1 MDSLRV
7 LYIDPDRHFC
17 TLLLQA
23 VPRRC
28 DYTLLCAHTLRQA
41 AAFLQDEEVQLACTR
56 PGLPDGGYEDVLS
69 LTGHLPTVLVAEFG
83 QEAVVED
90 ALDRGVDDFLLL
102 APDRPALDAV
112 FLFLKR
118 QADRYRREHHDET
131 AQLRRLKDVL
141 RALPDIVYE
150 ISPAG
155 YFTFVSDSVR
165 SLGYKPEQL
174 VGQHFSKLLGEDQ
187 MPLVSRQELLARD
200 KARNGHAGTSPKLFD
215 ERRRGKRRTEGL
227 QISLRPNTTAHGEQ
241 VATQSYVAPAVFGE
255 VSAAGR
261 YRQREDR
268 REFAGTVGII
278 RDITERR
285 HLELERERNWAEL
298 KRIID
303 SVPAMI
309 YYRDLNGRYAQV
321 NEAFAQFLGLPSH
334 EIVGRSFEQ
343 LCPDLTPVE
352 LERQLR
358 EDRQVV
364 DTGEP
369 IRGAQIQTGE
379 PPNVR
384 WLSYDKV
391 PYWSSDGHIVGV
403 IGVVQDVTALKQGQ
417 IAMERSLRDKETL
430 LKEIHHRVKNN
441 LQIISSM
448 LRLQGSRISDP
459 HLEELFR
466 ASQTRIVAM
475 AIVHEQLYQAD
486 DIGTVPALRYVRSL
500 ASYLLQLYLPDPD
513 RIQLHLDFDDVEL
526 DIEPAI
532 YLGLIY
538 NELISNALKH
548 AFPGSRRGEV
558 RVALKQCSDHEC
570 ELTVGDNGVGL
581 SEESRSRGT
590 FGMTLVDT
598 LVRQLSGT
606 LECETG
612 ATGTHYRM
620 VFPRP

>member
-1 MDSLRV
+1 
-7 LYIDPDRHFC
+7 
-17 TLLLQA
+17 
-23 VPRRC
+23 
-28 DYTLLCAHTLRQA
+28 
-41 AAFLQDEEVQLACTR
+41 
-56 PGLPDGGYEDVLS
+56 VLS
-69 LTGHLPTVLVAEFG
+69 LTGHLSTVLVAEFG
-83 QEAVVED
+83 QEASVED
-90 ALDRGVDDFLLL
+90 ALGRGVDDFFLL
-102 APDRPALDAV
+102 APGQPLLDAV
-112 FLFLKR
+112 FLFLKH
-118 QADRYRREHHDET
+118 QADRYRREYHDET

-165 SLGYKPEQL
+165 SLGYNPEQL

-187 MPLVSRQELLARD
+187 LPLVSRQEVLSRDEARE
-200 KARNGHAGTSPKLFD
+200 GHAGTSPKLFD

-227 QISLRPNTTAHGEQ
+227 QIALRPNSSVGDQ
-241 VATQSYVAPAVFGE
+241 PVAAQSYIAPAVFGE

-261 YRQREDR
+261 YRQRQDR

-321 NEAFAQFLGLPSH
+321 NEAFARFMGLPSH
-334 EIVGRSFEQ
+334 EIVGRSFEDVGS
-343 LCPDLTPVE
+343 DLTPAE

-364 DTGEP
+364 ETGEP
-369 IRGAQIQTGE
+369 VRGAQVQTGE

-391 PYWSSDGHIVGV
+391 PYWSSDGAIVGV
-403 IGVVQDVTALKQGQ
+403 IGVVQDVTELKQSQ
-417 IAMERSLRDKETL
+417 IAMEHSLRDKETL

-500 ASYLLQLYLPDPD
+500 ASYLLQLYLPDPEQ
-513 RIQLHLDFDDVEL
+513 IQLHLDFDDVDL

-548 AFPGSRRGEV
+548 AFPDGRKGEV
-558 RVALKQCSDHEC
+558 YVSLTRLTDRDY
-570 ELTVGDNGVGL
+570 ELTVRDNGVGIP
-581 SEESRSRGT
+581 EEAHANES
-590 FGMTLVDT
+590 FGMTLVET

-606 LECETG
+606 LECRTDG
-612 ATGTHYRM
+612 TGTRYRM
-620 VFPRP
+620 SFPAP

>member
-1 MDSLRV
+1 M
-7 LYIDPDRHFC
+7 
-17 TLLLQA
+17 
-23 VPRRC
+23 
-28 DYTLLCAHTLRQA
+28 LLCAHSLRQA
-41 AAFLQDEEVQLACTR
+41 AALLQDEEVQLVCTR
-56 PGLPDGGYEDVLS
+56 PVVPDGRYEDVLS
-69 LTGHLPTVLVAEFG
+69 LTGHLSTVLVAEFG
-83 QEAVVED
+83 QEALVED
-90 ALDRGVDDFLLL
+90 ALDRGVDDFFLL
-102 APDRPALDAV
+102 APGQPALDAV
-112 FLFLKR
+112 FLFLKHH
-118 QADRYRREHHDET
+118 ADRYRREHHDET

-187 MPLVSRQELLARD
+187 MPLVSRQEILSRGQ
-200 KARNGHAGTSPKLFD
+200 ARNGHAGTSPKLFD

-227 QISLRPNTTAHGEQ
+227 QISLRPNTTTHGDQ
-241 VATQSYVAPAVFGE
+241 VTVQSYVAPALFGE

-261 YRQREDR
+261 YRQSEDC

-321 NEAFAQFLGLPSH
+321 NEAFARFLGLPSH
-334 EIVGRSFEQ
+334 EIVGRSFEEV
-343 LCPDLTPVE
+343 CPGMTPVE
-352 LERQLR
+352 LERHLR

-364 DTGEP
+364 QTGEP
-369 IRGAQIQTGE
+369 IRGAQVQTGE
-379 PPNVR
+379 PPHVR

-391 PYWSSDGHIVGV
+391 PYWSSDGHIVGI
-403 IGVVQDVTALKQGQ
+403 IGVVQDVTELKQSQ

-475 AIVHEQLYQAD
+475 ATVHEQLYQAD

-500 ASYLLQLYLPDPD
+500 ASYLLQLYLPDPE
-513 RIQLHLDFDDVEL
+513 RIQVHLDFDDVDL

-548 AFPGSRRGEV
+548 AFPGSRPGEV
-558 RVALKQCSDHEC
+558 YVTLKRLSDHEYQL
-570 ELTVGDNGVGL
+570 EVRDNGVGVPEGACAQG
-581 SEESRSRGT
+581 S
-590 FGMTLVDT
+590 FGMILVDT
-598 LVRQLSGT
+598 LVRQLAGT
-606 LECETG
+606 LKRQTG
-612 ATGTHYRM
+612 STGTRCRM
-620 VFPRP
+620 SFPKPCSH